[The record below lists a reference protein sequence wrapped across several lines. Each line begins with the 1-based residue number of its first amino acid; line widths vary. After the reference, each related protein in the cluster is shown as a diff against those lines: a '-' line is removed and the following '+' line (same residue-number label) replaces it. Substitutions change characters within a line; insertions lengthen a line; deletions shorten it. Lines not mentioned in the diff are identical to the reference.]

1 MGEQG
6 VEQEAGPGLAVHGD
20 QRVERLAPFG
30 GLGRIEVGGGVAE
43 DGTDMPGE
51 RKVGHGAILPIA
63 APARV
68 SR

>member
-1 MGEQG
+1 MREQG
-6 VEQEAGPGLAVHGD
+6 VEQEAGARLAVRGD

-30 GLGRIEVGGGVAE
+30 GLGRVEVDDAVAE
-43 DGTDMPGE
+43 DGADVPGE